1 MKVHYECA
9 PCFLRQA
16 REAMDLITDDDDLKV
31 SLMED
36 VFELLS
42 KEYYVGANSN
52 YLGSKIHRLI
62 KTKTN
67 SFDPYKTQKVLS
79 NEMALEFL
87 PEAKKVL
94 DGSLESYVKISI
106 IGNMIDFGAFQL
118 DEDIKSL
125 MENALNNDLKINDV
139 DKLEDA
145 LKKYDN
151 VLYLVDNTGEIVF
164 DKLLLE
170 KIKEYDVNIT
180 LAVKEKPIVNDAC
193 MEDAIEVGLDEYA
206 DIVSTGEDTV
216 GLVYCELSPEFK
228 EIFDNSDFIISK
240 GLGNFEGLTEM
251 DLFNKDVFY
260 LACAKCPATAKMIN
274 VGVNDMFLL
283 KN

>member
-1 MKVHYECA
+1 
-9 PCFLRQA
+9 
-16 REAMDLITDDDDLKV
+16 MDLITDDDNLKV

-62 KTKTN
+62 KNKTN

-118 DEDIKSL
+118 DEDIKAL
-125 MENALNNDLKINDV
+125 MENALDNDLKINDV

-170 KIKEYDVNIT
+170 KIKEYDINIT

-216 GLVYCELSPEFK
+216 GLVYCELSNEFK

-240 GLGNFEGLTEM
+240 GLGNFEGLTEI
-251 DLFNKDVFY
+251 DLSDKDVFY

-274 VGVNDMFLL
+274 LNVNDMFLL

>member
-1 MKVHYECA
+1 
-9 PCFLRQA
+9 
-16 REAMDLITDDDDLKV
+16 MDLITDDDNLKV

-62 KTKTN
+62 KNKTN

-118 DEDIKSL
+118 DEDIKAL
-125 MENALNNDLKINDV
+125 MENALDNDLKINDV

-170 KIKEYDVNIT
+170 KIKEYDINIT

-216 GLVYCELSPEFK
+216 GLVYCELSNEFK

-240 GLGNFEGLTEM
+240 GLGNFEGLTEI
-251 DLFNKDVFY
+251 DLSDKDVFY
-260 LACAKCPATAKMIN
+260 LACAKCPTTAKMIN
-274 VGVNDMFLL
+274 VNVNDMFLL